1 MHRFLCIGFERG
13 VFVLHC
19 TRVAWGVVTMS
30 LLIVVLVGA
39 VYGGSVLVMVGGT
52 IAWKMSYRFRSLLVG
67 DHATR

>member
-1 MHRFLCIGFERG
+1 
-13 VFVLHC
+13 
-19 TRVAWGVVTMS
+19 MS

-52 IAWKMSYRFRSLLVG
+52 VAWKMSYRFRSLLVG